1 MRKIFRTLC
10 AHSGGKT
17 HKEVLAL
24 PQGNEI
30 TNGGEATNA
39 TGIQWFISLKRV
51 NDIPYIVKTQSSGGF
66 RNIV

>member
-1 MRKIFRTLC
+1 MNLSKHFDKKKKIRLNIMRKIFRTLC
-10 AHSGGKT
+10 VHSGGKT

-39 TGIQWFISLKRV
+39 TGFQ
-51 NDIPYIVKTQSSGGF
+51 
-66 RNIV
+66 

>member
-10 AHSGGKT
+10 VHSGGKA
-17 HKEVLAL
+17 HKDVLAL

-39 TGIQWFISLKRV
+39 TGFQWFISLKRV
-51 NDIPYIVKTQSSGGF
+51 NDILYSEKHE
-66 RNIV
+66 